1 MRWIVSILVNSL
13 VLIVVAGY
21 IDQFHLDGVA
31 AAIIASIILS
41 ILNIIVK
48 PILILL
54 TLPVTVL
61 SLGLFLFVI
70 NAITLMITQG
80 IMGDS
85 FVIEGFGTALLAA
98 IIIAIFNLLIQK
110 VIIEP
115 MNERK
120 RRSS

>member
-1 MRWIVSILVNSL
+1 MKWLASIIVNSI

-21 IDQFHLDGVA
+21 VDTFYLEGIG
-31 AAIIASIILS
+31 AAILASVILS
-41 ILNIIVK
+41 ILNVLVK

-70 NAITLMITQG
+70 NAITLMITQS

-98 IIIAIFNLLIQK
+98 VIISVLNLLIQN
-110 VIIEP
+110 VIVKPLQE
-115 MNERK
+115 K
-120 RRSS
+120 KK